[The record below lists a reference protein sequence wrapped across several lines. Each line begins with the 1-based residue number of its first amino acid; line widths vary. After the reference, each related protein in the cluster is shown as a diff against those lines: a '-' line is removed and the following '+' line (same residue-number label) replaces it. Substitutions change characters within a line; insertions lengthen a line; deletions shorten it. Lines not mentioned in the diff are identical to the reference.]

1 MKMFIDVINMSYDI
15 RMTIRTAMFGL
26 DCRMAAKMLI
36 EMSKEIKNRKFYR

>member
-1 MKMFIDVINMSYDI
+1 MFIEIFNTTYDV

-36 EMSKEIKNRKFYR
+36 EMGKEIKNRKFYR